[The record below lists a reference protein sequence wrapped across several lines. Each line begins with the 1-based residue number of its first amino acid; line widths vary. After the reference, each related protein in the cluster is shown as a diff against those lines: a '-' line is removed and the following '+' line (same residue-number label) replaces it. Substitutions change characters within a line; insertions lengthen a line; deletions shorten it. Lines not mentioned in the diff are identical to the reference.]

1 MRNIRERAKRIGRDV
16 DKEEVVSKFY
26 GFHIYLRDILKKYP
40 NISHAIY
47 NKETNK
53 TIDLDL
59 AEQAIEHFGFQ
70 SIEEVAREYDR
81 IKAKLDLEERD
92 QLEVEKER

>member
-1 MRNIRERAKRIGRDV
+1 M
-16 DKEEVVSKFY
+16 
-26 GFHIYLRDILKKYP
+26 
-40 NISHAIY
+40 
-47 NKETNK
+47 
-53 TIDLDL
+53 